1 MGQGAD
7 RRWRRVRRAT
17 TRLVM
22 TFVMSAARAS
32 AGVLPPRNARPRRGT
47 TMGSGRARRT
57 AANPVRPVG
66 RRYPVRSV
74 THAVTVCGRAGR
86 LPPLSGRTSRSR
98 QVSPGRNLRP
108 ANPSRRHRRPRR
120 PARRQGRP
128 NHCSRRSPGPSPSPR
143 PGGRWSRRLRRG
155 VLRKLPHGTRPRRRL
170 HRGAPRSGGSLRS
183 LCLPRGAIRNRR
195 PHLATGPHR
204 HPPRQ
209 HSPPRRRSLDH
220 RRTPRLQTWHH
231 YCHRPLWRTPSRP
244 HFRLPFSHRPRSCS
258 SRRPQA
264 RLRLNHRLPLSGL
277 SHPRPLSRRPPQPRP
292 QHLHHRSP
300 QPPGP
305 CWCPQTAPTTTG

>member
-1 MGQGAD
+1 MGQGTD

-22 TFVMSAARAS
+22 TSVTSAARAS
-32 AGVLPPRNARPRRGT
+32 AGVPPARNARRGT
-47 TMGSGRARRT
+47 TTGSGRARRT

-66 RRYPVRSV
+66 RRYPVRSA
-74 THAVTVCGRAGR
+74 TRAVTVCGPADR
-86 LPPLSGRTSRSR
+86 LPPLSGRPSHSR
-98 QVSPGRNLRP
+98 QASTGNPRL
-108 ANPSRRHRRPRR
+108 ANPSRRQRRPRR
-120 PARRQGRP
+120 PARHPARP
-128 NHCSRRSPGPSPSPR
+128 NHCSRRSPGPGPSPR
-143 PGGRWSRRLRRG
+143 PGARWSRRLRRG
-155 VLRKLPHGTRPRRRL
+155 VLRNLPHGTRLRRCLRRR
-170 HRGAPRSGGSLRS
+170 APRSGGSLRS

-220 RRTPRLQTWHH
+220 RRIPRLQTWHH
-231 YCHRPLWRTPSRP
+231 SCHRPLRRTPNRP
-244 HFRLPFSHRPRSCS
+244 HSRLPSSHRPRSCS
-258 SRRPQA
+258 SRRPRA
-264 RLRLNHRLPLSGL
+264 RLRLNHRLPPSGL
-277 SHPRPLSRRPPQPRP
+277 SHLRSLSRRPSQPRP

-305 CWCPQTAPTTTG
+305 CWFLPTAPTTTG